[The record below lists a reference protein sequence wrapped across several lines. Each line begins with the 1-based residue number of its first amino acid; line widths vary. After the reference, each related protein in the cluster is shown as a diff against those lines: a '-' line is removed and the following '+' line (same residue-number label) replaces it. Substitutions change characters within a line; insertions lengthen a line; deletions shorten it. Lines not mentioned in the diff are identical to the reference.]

1 MGIEWIRRHLGDK
14 YNVHELQFVD
24 QNPMHIDGT
33 FCLIGPGLALS
44 NPERPCKQ
52 ADMLIKA
59 GKITTLNSTLMYNKS
74 PTSHDFVLTYML
86 YTSNKRH
93 PEHAGIYHLLF
104 KQYWSW
110 GCMACVQ

>member
-1 MGIEWIRRHLGDK
+1 MRRHLGDK

-24 QNPMHIDGT
+24 PSPMHIDGT

-59 GKITTLNSTLMYNKS
+59 GK
-74 PTSHDFVLTYML
+74 
-86 YTSNKRH
+86 
-93 PEHAGIYHLLF
+93 
-104 KQYWSW
+104 
-110 GCMACVQ
+110 